1 MMMRIASR
9 CAVLTSLSIFLVGCE
24 TVAPT
29 TPVYSAGQTGQ
40 VMSQKTGIVLS
51 VEEVIIEGVQNT
63 QGTGSRIGSAAG
75 IGAVLGSPS
84 TVIGAIGGIVGE
96 KAGGK
101 FDNKIGDKITVLTDD
116 GKTISVVQVR
126 DAQPIMPGERV
137 VVESGRGYT
146 NKGGG
151 NTRVVREA
159 PKPDGNY
166 IGEKPKPKMVW

>member
-1 MMMRIASR
+1 MAKWG
-9 CAVLTSLSIFLVGCE
+9 VLIVGLSLAGCE
-24 TVAPT
+24 TVPSS

-40 VMSQKTGIVLS
+40 VMSQRTGIVVS
-51 VEEVIIEGVQNT
+51 VEEVIIEGQQNT

-75 IGAVLGSPS
+75 MGAVLGSPA

-101 FDNKIGDKITVLTDD
+101 FDNKIGDKITVLDDD
-116 GKTISVVQVR
+116 GKTISVVQAR

-137 VVESGRGYT
+137 VIESGRGST

-151 NTRVVREA
+151 NTRVVREQ

-166 IGEKPKPKMVW
+166 IGEKPKSKTVW